1 MRAQL
6 QTTLYVENT
15 VHRRN
20 VLMLKEEVG
29 KLGCMGSQLPH
40 IQLIELHFILEYRF
54 MPRVDASKMNTY
66 NIDLLNLDFI
76 VVIVIKKIVFAFR
89 I

>member
-1 MRAQL
+1 
-6 QTTLYVENT
+6 
-15 VHRRN
+15 
-20 VLMLKEEVG
+20 
-29 KLGCMGSQLPH
+29 
-40 IQLIELHFILEYRF
+40 

-89 I
+89 IWILIAPYSYLWR